1 VESYHVTCVSKGK
14 LQIAESSAIAPCNP
28 RVLLSFEEQFIVP
41 KVKKKSIM
49 IVITQR
55 KTLLDFIINKGK

>member
-1 VESYHVTCVSKGK
+1 LCFQRKITNSRKDS
-14 LQIAESSAIAPCNP
+14 ESSAIAPCNP